1 MLDTKHKSSYLG
13 GMNKLTPEKRVQI
26 LSMLVEG
33 SSMRSASR
41 TAGVSINTVAKLL
54 VDAGLFC
61 AGFHDCTVRGLST
74 SNLQMDE
81 IWSFCY
87 AKKRTVREMPE
98 DKYIEGAGDVW
109 TFTALDR
116 DSKLMVGWF
125 AGSRDVACARA
136 FLEDTRSRIATP
148 VQVTTDAWQGY
159 ENLMM
164 ELLPPKDSYGQVQ
177 KIYSETPD
185 KGPARKYSPGVC
197 VCANREV
204 KFGDANYAAVSTSHV
219 ERMNLNIR
227 MGLKRFGRLTNAFSK
242 KFENH
247 CHALALYF
255 VFYNFCRAHKSLKG
269 QTPAMAAGLVDHAL
283 TLADIVKLMDDA
295 DFDRRLGQQSN

>member
-1 MLDTKHKSSYLG
+1 
-13 GMNKLTPEKRVQI
+13 MNKLSVEKRTQI

-41 TAGVSINTVAKLL
+41 IAGVSINTVAKLL

-61 AGFHDCTVRGLST
+61 AAFHDHVVRGLQT
-74 SNLQMDE
+74 TNLQMDE

-87 AKKRTVREMPE
+87 AKKRTVREMPA
-98 DKYIEGAGDVW
+98 DKFIPGAGDVW

-116 DSKLMVGWF
+116 DSKLMVSWF
-125 AGSRDVACARA
+125 AGVRDKLCAGE
-136 FLEDTRSRIATP
+136 FLRDAAARIVTP
-148 VQVTTDAWQGY
+148 VQVSTDAWQGY
-159 ENLMM
+159 ESLIS
-164 ELLPPKDSYGQVQ
+164 EVFPSTTAYGQVQ
-177 KIYSETPD
+177 KVYSETPD
-185 KGPARKYSPGVC
+185 SGPARKYSPGIC
-197 VCANREV
+197 VCANRAAM
-204 KFGDANYAAVSTSHV
+204 FGNPDVATISTSHV

-255 VFYNFCRAHKSLKG
+255 VFYNFCRVHKSLNGK
-269 QTPAMAAGLVDHAL
+269 TPAMAAGLTKKVL
-283 TLADIVKLMDDA
+283 TMAELVAAMDEA
-295 DFDRRLGQQSN
+295 ERQNRLGMQSN